1 MVAGMIVRDLFHE
14 DAMQNQN
21 QTQGRQQGDNDDTKG
36 LQQEGEAR
44 GDADDGSSKQDR
56 NERVRRRQEEEQRR
70 QRRDGGSPV

>member
-1 MVAGMIVRDLFHE
+1 MLAGMIVRDLYHE

-21 QTQGRQQGDNDDTKG
+21 QIQGRQQGDNDDTKG

-44 GDADDGSSKQDR
+44 RDADGRSKQDR
-56 NERVRRRQEEEQRR
+56 NEHVRRRQEEEQRR